1 MADLFVHATLQFE
14 LGERVV
20 GGPEAPATVLKF
32 LYERLETCADTKG
45 RFQMGIRLP
54 IPCGANPYIETG
66 LLDAG
71 RKLVLMLDSCAS
83 LADMA
88 FYRNSRREDVLL
100 QNNGYRVMR
109 FLVEDVCANLS
120 DTLDAIQ

>member
-1 MADLFVHATLQFE
+1 M
-14 LGERVV
+14 
-20 GGPEAPATVLKF
+20 
-32 LYERLETCADTKG
+32 
-45 RFQMGIRLP
+45 P